1 MNEECEKIVRS
12 AAKKIVTMEVRGAA
26 RIAKFA
32 AETLKAFAESLNV
45 SDPEEFDKKMKW
57 AARTLLDTRPTA
69 VSLYNAV
76 NYVMS
81 YSGESVEE
89 KKESVVERANR
100 FVEWVRTAHK
110 NIGEFGA
117 KRIKKG
123 STVMTHCNSSAALSV
138 IKEAYK
144 QGKVEMVFATES
156 RPRRQGFLT
165 VKELASEGIPVTLIV
180 DSAVRY
186 FMNEIDCV
194 IVGADTITANGALI
208 NKIGTSQIALAAK
221 EARVPFMVAAETYKF
236 SPKTLFGDLV
246 VIEERSA
253 EEVAPPEIL
262 SLNIN
267 VRNPAFDVT
276 PREYI
281 DVIVTEVGAIPPEM
295 AYLIIRER
303 LGYTFREEGEISVS
317 PKHFD

>member
-1 MNEECEKIVRS
+1 MSVEDIVRE
-12 AAKKIVTMEVRGAA
+12 AAEKIVTMEVRGAA

-32 AETLKAFAESLNV
+32 AETLKKFAEELRV
-45 SDPEEFDKKMKW
+45 SDPKEFDEKMRW
-57 AARTLLDTRPTA
+57 AAETLLNTRPTA
-69 VSLYNAV
+69 VSLYNAI

-81 YSGESVEE
+81 YSGESVED
-89 KKESVVERANR
+89 KKNSIFERAER
-100 FVEWVRTAHK
+100 FVEWVKNAHR

-117 KRIKKG
+117 KRIKKN
-123 STVMTHCNSSAALSV
+123 SVVMTHCNSSAALSV
-138 IKEAYK
+138 IKEAYR

-165 VKELASEGIPVTLIV
+165 VKELTSEGIPTTLIV

-186 FMNEIDCV
+186 FMSEIDCV
-194 IVGADTITANGALI
+194 VVGADTITANGALI

-236 SPKTLFGDLV
+236 SPKTLFGELV

-253 EEVAPPEIL
+253 DEVAPPEIL
-262 SLNIN
+262 SLKGLT

-281 DVIVTEVGAIPPEM
+281 DVIVTEIGAIPPEM

-303 LGYTFREEGEISVS
+303 LGYAFREAGEISLS